1 MDYFLGGTRKPR
13 ENKFGACVGS
23 RETGFWFA
31 IGPGARGLVALL
43 NLADLGV
50 LRLAP
55 FVAKPLG
62 ATLLIGRNS
71 GWNRIQCVCVQDP
84 SMFNVQVQ
92 VRDQISFGQA
102 CTEDPHAG
110 VPLAGAGSLRRACFW
125 RQFPNR
131 RPSLASRHQ
140 LQLGDESPLRWCA
153 CTRSGTTVVS
163 PRHSSVRGGQVT
175 APLNWMQCERAPVYS
190 AHGSGHSRRN
200 CRIWSRQS
208 RK

>member
-84 SMFNVQVQ
+84 
-92 VRDQISFGQA
+92 A
-102 CTEDPHAG
+102 C
-110 VPLAGAGSLRRACFW
+110 
-125 RQFPNR
+125 
-131 RPSLASRHQ
+131 
-140 LQLGDESPLRWCA
+140 
-153 CTRSGTTVVS
+153 
-163 PRHSSVRGGQVT
+163 SSVCVYYCRTYYKAVRGGG
-175 APLNWMQCERAPVYS
+175 EEE
-190 AHGSGHSRRN
+190 SGRHVL
-200 CRIWSRQS
+200 
-208 RK
+208 